1 MRTFNEMKKRINVG
15 TRTFNKMKKRIKTE
29 EKDATDMAFILR
41 T

>member
-1 MRTFNEMKKRINVG
+1 MRTFNEMKKRINIG
-15 TRTFNKMKKRIKTE
+15 TQTFNKMKKRIKTE